1 MPHYN
6 YPKNSAFFSINIYT
20 WFDFEFIDMSCSDER
35 QIFEE
40 NGLCYGVIET
50 ADDIKKNGN
59 TNRFIM
65 NCLIFRISL
74 ICDTCRRRNTLQ
86 RRGKFPVHANF
97 TGNRKVHLR
106 HVDPRRSD
114 VRFRRSNSCSSYE
127 CTPLLYNVLVEPAR
141 DG

>member
-1 MPHYN
+1 MPHYTCN

-74 ICDTCRRRNTLQ
+74 ICDSYD
-86 RRGKFPVHANF
+86 
-97 TGNRKVHLR
+97 
-106 HVDPRRSD
+106 HVDAETLCNDEGSFLFMPTSLEIG
-114 VRFRRSNSCSSYE
+114 RFIYDMSIRE
-127 CTPLLYNVLVEPAR
+127 GVT
-141 DG
+141 